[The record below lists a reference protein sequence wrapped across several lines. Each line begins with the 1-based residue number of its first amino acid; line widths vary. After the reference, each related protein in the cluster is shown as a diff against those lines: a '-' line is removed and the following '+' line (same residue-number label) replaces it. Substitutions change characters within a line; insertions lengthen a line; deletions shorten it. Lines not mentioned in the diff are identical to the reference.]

1 MISKTNILSNIDVT
15 TTSKT
20 SNKIVRQS
28 TATMIRQLMGT
39 NKPLDTMTE
48 DEVDR
53 WLVGNAQRG
62 DKRAEHIIFEKYKNL
77 INRYINKNSLES
89 NRKAIMDK
97 IWIAVALAIKTFN
110 LKGPV
115 PFSAYVYSCIDRR
128 RIDAQRVMCRH
139 WQHEVLAFDDETKR
153 DWMEGY
159 LQIGAIQDGHQDE
172 GKPQAKAMKNATK
185 KQVHDYVNKLGKK
198 ERRLIE
204 DLYFKGLS
212 VDTVARRQGIS
223 RQAVNQRKQR
233 GLHKLRKMMV
243 EDKDAEL

>member
-1 MISKTNILSNIDVT
+1 MISETNILSNIDVT

-53 WLVGNAQRG
+53 WLVGKAQRG
-62 DKRAEHIIFEKYKNL
+62 DKKAEHIIFEKYKNL

-115 PFSAYVYSCIDRR
+115 PFSA
-128 RIDAQRVMCRH
+128 
-139 WQHEVLAFDDETKR
+139 
-153 DWMEGY
+153 
-159 LQIGAIQDGHQDE
+159 
-172 GKPQAKAMKNATK
+172 
-185 KQVHDYVNKLGKK
+185 
-198 ERRLIE
+198 
-204 DLYFKGLS
+204 
-212 VDTVARRQGIS
+212 
-223 RQAVNQRKQR
+223 
-233 GLHKLRKMMV
+233 
-243 EDKDAEL
+243 